1 MCFAKNSGGE
11 PAREDPGIRKPRAP
25 AHLIWVAEGFGE
37 LVAMCGQQLRMTLG
51 NVALALCRQLDIMSE
66 IGAREAGH
74 PRVISGDH

>member
-1 MCFAKNSGGE
+1 
-11 PAREDPGIRKPRAP
+11 
-25 AHLIWVAEGFGE
+25 
-37 LVAMCGQQLRMTLG
+37 MTLG